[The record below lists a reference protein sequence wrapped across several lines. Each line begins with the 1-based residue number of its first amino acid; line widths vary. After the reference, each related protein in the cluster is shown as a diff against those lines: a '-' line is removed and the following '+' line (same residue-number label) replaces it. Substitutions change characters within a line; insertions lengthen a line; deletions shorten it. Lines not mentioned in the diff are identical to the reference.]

1 MMEFAGKIQPI
12 VALLAGILILVKPDL
27 LNLVVAIY
35 LIYVG
40 ITGIMHSGMIA
51 F

>member
-1 MMEFAGKIQPI
+1 MEFAGKIQPI
-12 VALLAGILILVKPDL
+12 LALIAGILILVSPQL
-27 LNLVVAIY
+27 LNLIVAIY

-40 ITGIMHSGMIA
+40 IIGISHSGMVH